1 VSDLIEGNEDPDTN
15 DDTSSENQND
25 NGAKISHGCSSVKT
39 ESMVDRKFPLQSKIS
54 HACGAN
60 IISSY
65 LHKRIY
71 IYEDMPH

>member
-1 VSDLIEGNEDPDTN
+1 MSDLIEGDEDPDTN

-39 ESMVDRKFPLQSKIS
+39 ESMVDQKFQLQSKIS
-54 HACGAN
+54 HACGTN

-65 LHKRIY
+65 LQKDIY
-71 IYEDMPH
+71 L

>member
-1 VSDLIEGNEDPDTN
+1 MSNMIEGDEDPDTN
-15 DDTSSENQND
+15 DDTSSENQNN

-39 ESMVDRKFPLQSKIS
+39 ESMVDQKFQLQSKIS
-54 HACGAN
+54 HAN